1 MIGYE
6 FKDKSLR
13 KKAFTHISRANEMN
27 IESNQRLEFLG
38 DSILS
43 LIVAEYIYE
52 NHPNYPEGKLT
63 ELRAAIVCEKTLA
76 EIAKELGL
84 GDELVFGRS
93 ETRSN
98 GKEKASIL
106 ADTFEALLAAI
117 YLDSDMETAK
127 KWTLNVIG
135 KTLENANGIDLR
147 NYKSEIQTYFQK
159 RDKSKEVVGYK
170 TISKDGPDHAP
181 RFKVEAIYKGRVI
194 GGGKGK
200 NRKVA
205 EQNAAKDALEK
216 LHINK
221 KY

>member
-6 FKDKSLR
+6 FKDKSLQR
-13 KKAFTHISRANEMN
+13 KAFTHISRANEMG

-52 NHPNYPEGKLT
+52 NHPEFPEGKLT

-76 EIAKELGL
+76 KIARELKL

-93 ETRSN
+93 EAKSN
-98 GKEKASIL
+98 GKEKDSIL

-117 YLDSDMETAK
+117 YLDSNMETTK
-127 KWTLNVIG
+127 KWVLGVIG
-135 KTLENANGIDLR
+135 DTLKNAGNIDLR

-181 RFKVEAIYKGRVI
+181 VFFVEAIYQGEII
-194 GGGKGK
+194 GKGKGK
-200 NRKVA
+200 NRKLA
-205 EQNAAKDALEK
+205 EQSAAKDAIERLN
-216 LHINK
+216 L
-221 KY
+221 

>member
-6 FKDKSLR
+6 FKDKSLQR
-13 KKAFTHISRANEMN
+13 KAFTHISRANEMG

-52 NHPNYPEGKLT
+52 NHPEFPEGKLT

-76 EIAKELGL
+76 KIARELKL
-84 GDELVFGRS
+84 CDELVFGRS
-93 ETRSN
+93 EAKSN
-98 GKEKASIL
+98 GKEKDSIL

-117 YLDSDMETAK
+117 YLDSNMETAK
-127 KWTLNVIG
+127 KWVLGVIG
-135 KTLENANGIDLR
+135 DTLKNAGNIDLR

-181 RFKVEAIYKGRVI
+181 IFFVEAIYQGEII
-194 GGGKGK
+194 GKGKGK
-200 NRKVA
+200 NRKLA
-205 EQNAAKDALEK
+205 EQSAAKDAIERLK
-216 LHINK
+216 L
-221 KY
+221 

>member
-6 FKDKSLR
+6 FKDKSLQR
-13 KKAFTHISRANEMN
+13 KAFTHISRANEMG

-52 NHPNYPEGKLT
+52 NHPEFPEGKLT

-76 EIAKELGL
+76 KIARELKL

-93 ETRSN
+93 EAKSN
-98 GKEKASIL
+98 GKEKDSIL

-117 YLDSDMETAK
+117 YLDSNMETAK
-127 KWTLNVIG
+127 KWVLGVIG
-135 KTLENANGIDLR
+135 DTLKNAGNIDLR

-181 RFKVEAIYKGRVI
+181 VFFVEAIYQGEII
-194 GGGKGK
+194 GKGKGK
-200 NRKVA
+200 NRKLA
-205 EQNAAKDALEK
+205 EQSAAKDAIERLN
-216 LHINK
+216 L
-221 KY
+221 

>member
-6 FKDKSLR
+6 FKDKSLQR
-13 KKAFTHISRANEMN
+13 KAFTHISRANEMG

-52 NHPNYPEGKLT
+52 NHPEFPEGKLT

-76 EIAKELGL
+76 KIARELKL

-93 ETRSN
+93 EAKSN
-98 GKEKASIL
+98 GKEKDSIL

-117 YLDSDMETAK
+117 YLDSNMETAK
-127 KWTLNVIG
+127 KWALGVIG
-135 KTLENANGIDLR
+135 DTLKNAGNIDLR

-181 RFKVEAIYKGRVI
+181 IFFVEAIYQGEII
-194 GGGKGK
+194 GKGKGK
-200 NRKVA
+200 NRKLA
-205 EQNAAKDALEK
+205 EQSAAKDAIERLK
-216 LHINK
+216 L
-221 KY
+221 

>member
-1 MIGYE
+1 MINYE
-6 FKDKSLR
+6 FKNKSLR
-13 KKAFTHISRANEMN
+13 KKAFTHISRANEMG

-52 NHPNYPEGKLT
+52 NYPEYPEGKLT

-76 EIAKELGL
+76 KIARKLGL
-84 GDELVFGRS
+84 GEKLVFGRS
-93 ETRSN
+93 EAKSN
-98 GKEKASIL
+98 GKDKDSIL

-127 KWTLNVIG
+127 KVTLNVLG
-135 KTLENANGIDLR
+135 ETLKGANLIDLR

-170 TISKDGPDHAP
+170 TVSKDGPDHAP
-181 RFKVEAIYKGRVI
+181 SFCVEAIYMGEVI
-194 GGGKGK
+194 GYGKGK
-200 NRKVA
+200 NRKIA
-205 EQNAAKDALEK
+205 EQNAAKDALGK
-216 LHINK
+216 MNLLND
-221 KY
+221 